1 MELLRQNK
9 LRAAEKQTKVL
20 RGRNTDPAHPLNSI
34 LVLPVLIRYTGSQRT
49 RTIVFQWIIVTKLG
63 KRSKNGELHVCT
75 MCLHV
80 SQHLI
85 VLTR

>member
-49 RTIVFQWIIVTKLG
+49 RTVKYCVSVGHRYKV
-63 KRSKNGELHVCT
+63 GET
-75 MCLHV
+75 
-80 SQHLI
+80 Q
-85 VLTR
+85 